1 MTNMKQAPKVTVY
14 SKDYCPFCD
23 RAKDLLSRK
32 GVAFD
37 AIELQN
43 HPGEFEKLKART
55 GLMTV
60 PQIFIGET
68 LIGGYTDMAA
78 LDRDGRLDQMLGLSE
93 KK

>member
-1 MTNMKQAPKVTVY
+1 MSNIPKVVVY
-14 SKDYCPFCD
+14 SKDYCPYCD
-23 RAKDLLSRK
+23 RAKALLKSK
-32 GVAFD
+32 GVPFE

-60 PQIFIGET
+60 PQIFIGEE

-78 LDRDGRLDQMLGLSE
+78 LDREGVLDQKLGL

>member
-1 MTNMKQAPKVTVY
+1 MSNTPKVVVY
-14 SKDYCPFCD
+14 SKDYCPYCD
-23 RAKDLLSRK
+23 RAKALLKSK
-32 GVAFD
+32 GVPFE

-60 PQIFIGET
+60 PQIFIGEE

-78 LDRDGRLDQMLGLSE
+78 LDREGVLDQKLGL

>member
-1 MTNMKQAPKVTVY
+1 MSNTPKVVVY
-14 SKDYCPFCD
+14 SKDYCPYCD
-23 RAKDLLSRK
+23 RAKALLKSK
-32 GVAFD
+32 GVPFE

-60 PQIFIGET
+60 PQIFIGEE

-78 LDRDGRLDQMLGLSE
+78 LDREGILDQKLGL